1 MTEKINN
8 IGFIG
13 AGKMANAILSGI
25 IKSGFIGKENI
36 FIYDKNIEASQK
48 TKGLLSVNISA
59 SYEELLKKCEAVLIA
74 TKPFVIDEVLDN
86 IKEFAGGKLIISILA
101 GVSTKKIEEKL
112 VSSRVIRVMPNTPAL
127 VGAGMSAVCRGESSN
142 EGDRDY
148 VLNIFSNLGEAIKT
162 DEKYIDIITAISGS
176 GPAYYYYFIE
186 MMARAGEKL
195 GLDYETSLKLSSQT
209 AVGAGLMVQKSEEN
223 VSKLIQNVTTPGGC
237 TEVGNNIL
245 NASDVEDVIFRTIK
259 DTRDK
264 AKSLG

>member
-13 AGKMANAILSGI
+13 AGKMANAILNGI
-25 IKSGFIGKENI
+25 IKSGFIKPQNVYI
-36 FIYDKNIEASQK
+36 FDKNTEARNN
-48 TKGLLSVNISA
+48 TK
-59 SYEELLKKCEAVLIA
+59 ELLGVNVCSDYKELIESSQAILIA
-74 TKPFVIDEVLDN
+74 TKPFVINDVLDS
-86 IKEFAGGKLIISILA
+86 IKDYVGDLLVISILA

-112 VSSRVIRVMPNTPAL
+112 KNARVIRVMPNTPAL
-127 VGAGMSAVCRGESSN
+127 IGSGMSAVCRGESAKES
-142 EGDRDY
+142 DRDY
-148 VLNIFSNLGEAIKT
+148 VLNIFSNLGEAIKI
-162 DEKYIDIITAISGS
+162 DEKYIDIVTAISGS

-209 AVGAGLMVQKSEEN
+209 AVGAGLMVQKSKEG

-237 TEVGNNIL
+237 TEVGNNVL
-245 NASDVEDVIFRTIK
+245 LDSDVEDVILKTIK